1 MHVILAATD
10 GSPSADRAVDFA
22 SALANAF
29 RAKLILVN
37 VMPIEFR
44 VTFDANFKPT
54 LDAEE
59 LRIVESLESNSQTL
73 LAQAKKRIEANGLP
87 GIDTVSRLGDP
98 AETLLAIAAEQ
109 KDPVIVL
116 GKHGHGRFAE
126 LLLGSM
132 PHKLALH
139 ATCPVIVV
147 P

>member
-109 KDPVIVL
+109 KLSLI
-116 GKHGHGRFAE
+116 H
-126 LLLGSM
+126 
-132 PHKLALH
+132 
-139 ATCPVIVV
+139 I
-147 P
+147 